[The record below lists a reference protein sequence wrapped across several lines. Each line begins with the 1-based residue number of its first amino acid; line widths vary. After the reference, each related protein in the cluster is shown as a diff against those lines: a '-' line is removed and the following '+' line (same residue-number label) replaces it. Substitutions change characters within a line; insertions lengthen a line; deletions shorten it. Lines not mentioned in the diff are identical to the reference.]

1 MSVRYIAILIA
12 MTLVAGFGCSVA
24 VMAADDD
31 APVTLE
37 LKDAD
42 VRSAIE
48 SLFRGRSRNYSIS
61 QDVSGLIPSL
71 SISGVSFDNA
81 LKSLLKSAGLVYR
94 VENSVYMINKKP
106 DTSATSMLDAAS
118 AAAVDTAGLDETTT
132 VEESII
138 DKIPLNNTGASQI
151 LAIMQGS
158 GSNSNSSYGGYG
170 GGMMGG
176 MMGGMGSYG
185 GGGYGGGGYGGGSYG
200 GSSRYG
206 GGGSY
211 GGYGGSSYGGSYGGS
226 SRNYGGGSSYGGGY
240 SGGGYR
246 GW

>member
-31 APVTLE
+31 TPVTLE

-61 QDVSGLIPSL
+61 QDVSGIIPSL

-106 DTSATSMLDAAS
+106 DTSATSMLDAA
-118 AAAVDTAGLDETTT
+118 AATAADTTALDETTT

-158 GSNSNSSYGGYG
+158 GSNSNSNYGGYG
-170 GGMMGG
+170 MGGMMGG
-176 MMGGMGSYG
+176 MMMGGMGSYG
-185 GGGYGGGGYGGGSYG
+185 GYGGYGGSSYGGYGGSSRLGGGYGGSYG
-200 GSSRYG
+200 GY
-206 GGGSY
+206 GGSY
-211 GGYGGSSYGGSYGGS
+211 GGYGGSSRYGGS
-226 SRNYGGGSSYGGGY
+226 SYGGY